1 LIQKKFNY
9 RRKKMTLKE
18 WDEFFN
24 SELPVDHSIKKVAG
38 EFAT

>member
-1 LIQKKFNY
+1 
-9 RRKKMTLKE
+9 MTLKE